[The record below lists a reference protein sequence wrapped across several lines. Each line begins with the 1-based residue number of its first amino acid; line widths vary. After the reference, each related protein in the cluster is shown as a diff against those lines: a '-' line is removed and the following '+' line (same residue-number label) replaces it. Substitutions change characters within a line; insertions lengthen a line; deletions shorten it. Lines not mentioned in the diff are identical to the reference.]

1 MKRGH
6 GELFRVDRRTGQ
18 ITLKQTLDAHNQL
31 YSLVIAAFDGGESI
45 IEEKETLENSNS
57 THYRVAL

>member
-45 IEEKETLENSNS
+45 EEKETLESFNS

>member
-18 ITLKQTLDAHNQL
+18 ISLKQTVDAHNQL
-31 YSLVIAAFDGGESI
+31 YNLVIAAFDGGEITLLMNASI
-45 IEEKETLENSNS
+45 LFGGDEYGAN
-57 THYRVAL
+57 